1 MPLIPRPRLA
11 VPVAAALAIAPV
23 LVGCDPADS
32 ARDIKPPARPVLVT
46 TIRYR
51 PAEEPHGF
59 VAVIRPRVEFDL
71 AFRVAGKVARR
82 LVDVGQRVKAG
93 DVLARLDDADFRLQL
108 AQAGAEAKAAAAA
121 LEQAR
126 ADEKRSRDLRRAGW
140 QPQAAHDR
148 TATAVEEA
156 QGRLTRAERAG
167 ELARN
172 ALDYAALVAESDGIV
187 TATSIEPGQVIGVGQ
202 AAIRVARLDEK
213 EALIAAPEQWLE
225 RIRSGRALLTLWSDP
240 SKRHEARLR
249 ELSPVPDAATRTYA
263 ARFSLVDPD
272 PALAFGMSATLTI
285 TDSASPPVALVPLT
299 ALVDRGHGPGVW
311 TVDAAGRLGFA
322 AVSVLGYG
330 TSEARI
336 SGGVAEGTRVVALG
350 AHKLD
355 SEQTVRIV
363 TQLVP

>member
-1 MPLIPRPRLA
+1 M
-11 VPVAAALAIAPV
+11 
-23 LVGCDPADS
+23 
-32 ARDIKPPARPVLVT
+32 
-46 TIRYR
+46 
-51 PAEEPHGF
+51 
-59 VAVIRPRVEFDL
+59 
-71 AFRVAGKVARR
+71 
-82 LVDVGQRVKAG
+82 
-93 DVLARLDDADFRLQL
+93 
-108 AQAGAEAKAAAAA
+108 
-121 LEQAR
+121 
-126 ADEKRSRDLRRAGW
+126 
-140 QPQAAHDR
+140 
-148 TATAVEEA
+148 
-156 QGRLTRAERAG
+156 
-167 ELARN
+167 
-172 ALDYAALVAESDGIV
+172 
-187 TATSIEPGQVIGVGQ
+187 
-202 AAIRVARLDEK
+202 
-213 EALIAAPEQWLE
+213 
-225 RIRSGRALLTLWSDP
+225 
-240 SKRHEARLR
+240 R